1 MTRDRNLV
9 GRWHLSLN
17 SDYRPAVLPCH
28 GRHNGSPAHRPV
40 ILKYKAI
47 PVAVLIVDDT
57 ALCDTIISE
66 AHIISDYHFPFPLAV
81 ERFAS
86 VTKLRSFA
94 IGGPCYDKNIV
105 ISVQLIDVRTLG
117 KAALDKSRVVDE
129 FSLGSGLDRTQ
140 ILFQFNAP
148 YLSAAVDK
156 IHLAVV
162 VEQKTHIMEA
172 LVIHEPVPF
181 SVFYIVGMIDISFS
195 GREGSEAGVIHT
207 VVISEGSRPLT
218 LAVIV
223 LPVS

>member
-1 MTRDRNLV
+1 MTRDRNLGGPGHFSV
-9 GRWHLSLN
+9 NADDW
-17 SDYRPAVLPCH
+17 PAVLPCH
-28 GRHNGSPAHRPV
+28 GRQNGSSAHRPV

-47 PVAVLIVDDT
+47 PVAVLIVDYT
-57 ALCDTIISE
+57 ALCDTVISE
-66 AHIISDYHFPFPLAV
+66 ADIIVDYHFHFPLAV

-86 VTKLRSFA
+86 VTKLRSSVMRR
-94 IGGPCYDKNIV
+94 PCYDKNIV
-105 ISVQLIDVRTLG
+105 ISVHLIDMRALG

-129 FSLGSGLDRTQ
+129 FSFGSGLDRAQ

-148 YLSAAVDK
+148 YLSAAVNK

-162 VEQKTHIMEA
+162 VEQKAHIMEA

-181 SVFYIVGMIDISFS
+181 PVFYIVGMIDISFS
-195 GREGSEAGVIHT
+195 GGEGSEAGVIHT

-223 LPVS
+223 FPVS